1 MGQLSRRR
9 FLAGAAATA
18 AIVGRAPAVLGQR

>member
-9 FLAGAAATA
+9 FLAGTAAATA
-18 AIVGRAPAVLGQR
+18 LLGRAPPSSVSR